1 MIEGMEKLLP
11 PGEFAAFQNALNS
24 FPNRAI
30 RLRIDRRVDD
40 IPFSIEPVPWLPSG
54 YWVSDREVRPGGVLA
69 YAAADFYIQDAASFL
84 PIRLADIQPS
94 DRVCDLCAAPGGKAT
109 AIAERLGPEGGLL
122 ANETIQSRLDVLR
135 YNLARTGRANY
146 AISQQDPDDL
156 SLRCTDLFNKLI
168 VDVPCSGQSLLSRGK
183 HDMSAF
189 RPQHIEHCA
198 ARARRILLAA
208 ARMLEF
214 GGLLV
219 FSTCTFSIEENESQV
234 EWLMGQYPGV
244 WEPSPVKELELWRSP
259 LSEGCYRLWPH
270 RDRCS
275 GGFAACLRKVSE
287 MPERESPIDPL
298 GTRSL
303 ELAKDQHTG
312 RRIPTSK
319 GRPTAHRESSE
330 LRELLASIGEW
341 HYEPRV
347 DGTSAMIQ
355 EPGLQRLAE
364 CVEQQDGI
372 QFPKVASMI
381 RHHTEPMHVLAM
393 ANPSIF
399 RPFREISLSD
409 AEAACYVAGNA
420 LSNADRSSK
429 SATAWVRAVWH
440 GKPLGWLKESSHRWN
455 NHLPAW
461 ARVKIDS

>member
-1 MIEGMEKLLP
+1 
-11 PGEFAAFQNALNS
+11 
-24 FPNRAI
+24 
-30 RLRIDRRVDD
+30 
-40 IPFSIEPVPWLPSG
+40 
-54 YWVSDREVRPGGVLA
+54 
-69 YAAADFYIQDAASFL
+69 
-84 PIRLADIQPS
+84 
-94 DRVCDLCAAPGGKAT
+94 
-109 AIAERLGPEGGLL
+109 
-122 ANETIQSRLDVLR
+122 
-135 YNLARTGRANY
+135 
-146 AISQQDPDDL
+146 
-156 SLRCTDLFNKLI
+156 
-168 VDVPCSGQSLLSRGK
+168 
-183 HDMSAF
+183 
-189 RPQHIEHCA
+189 
-198 ARARRILLAA
+198 
-208 ARMLEF
+208 
-214 GGLLV
+214 
-219 FSTCTFSIEENESQV
+219 
-234 EWLMGQYPGV
+234 
-244 WEPSPVKELELWRSP
+244 
-259 LSEGCYRLWPH
+259 
-270 RDRCS
+270 
-275 GGFAACLRKVSE
+275 